1 MSFAIDSLRRVKAVR
16 YLLLNWRP
24 DDITREIHYTPN
36 IIYYIQRNLWIYGS
50 PVKSR
55 FRIIGCPRK
64 ITPADE
70 GIFIQYLLR
79 NPTSN
84 QEEMT

>member
-1 MSFAIDSLRRVKAVR
+1 MLSLLTASLIIPFAIDPSRRAKAVR

-24 DDITREIHYTPN
+24 DDIAREIRYTPN
-36 IIYYIQRNLWIYGS
+36 TIYYIQRNLWIYGS
-50 PVKSR
+50 PIKSR

-70 GIFIQYLLR
+70 EILI
-79 NPTSN
+79 
-84 QEEMT
+84 